1 MHALVWSLL
10 LETDVGAKYENMFN
24 YIRIATWNQNVYA
37 KHFRGSYSIR
47 KQWTIKIKLDIV
59 L

>member
-24 YIRIATWNQNVYA
+24 YIRIAAWNQNVLLNISEV
-37 KHFRGSYSIR
+37 HI
-47 KQWTIKIKLDIV
+47 L
-59 L
+59 